1 MKTLIKACVLSLLLM
16 MHGAFA
22 ADLTTAKE
30 QGWVGE
36 QNDGYLGLVKSGA
49 PADVKALVADVNS
62 RRKAQFTQI
71 ATKNGIAETEAAKVF
86 AREAEE
92 RTVPGNYI
100 QNPAGGWV
108 KK

>member
-1 MKTLIKACVLSLLLM
+1 MKILIKACLFSLLLI

-22 ADLTTAKE
+22 ADLKTAKD

-36 QNDGYLGLVKSGA
+36 QNNGYLGLVKSDA
-49 PADVKALVADVNS
+49 PADLKALVAEVNS
-62 RRKAQFTQI
+62 QRKTQFMQI
-71 ATKNGIAETEAAKVF
+71 AAKNGIAEAEAAKIF
-86 AREAEE
+86 AREAET
-92 RTVPGNYI
+92 RTSPGNYI

>member
-1 MKTLIKACVLSLLLM
+1 MKILIKACLLSLLLM

-22 ADLTTAKE
+22 ADLKTAKD

-36 QNDGYLGLVKSGA
+36 QNNGYLGLVKSDA
-49 PADVKALVADVNS
+49 PADLKALVADVNS
-62 RRKAQFTQI
+62 QRKTQFMQI
-71 ATKNGIAETEAAKVF
+71 AAKNGIAEAEAAKIF
-86 AREAEE
+86 AREAEA
-92 RTVPGNYI
+92 RTSSGNYI